1 MELKGLFVGLTTI
14 DIQYLVDT
22 FPALNSKT
30 VAGTFAMSVGGPAT
44 NAAITFAHL
53 GGKSHLMSA
62 IGNNQFTPFI
72 ESELHHYNV
81 EFTDLSP
88 LANQLP
94 TVSSIVTTRGGYRT
108 VITTASLLTSNASD
122 MTFIVHQDDYGVVLV
137 DGFNMETCCIV
148 AAQAKQCGI
157 PVVLDGGSWK
167 DGMERLLPS
176 IDIAICSEHF
186 LSPNGGDEDS
196 VMEYLARQGVRYRA
210 ITSGEC
216 PIIYSVPD
224 DNGEI
229 AIEPVEV
236 VDTLGAGDILH
247 GAFCYY
253 YALGNNFVPAL
264 LHASRVAT
272 LSCQAVGTRSWMNRL
287 DNL

>member
-1 MELKGLFVGLTTI
+1 MELRGLFVGLTTI

-88 LANQLP
+88 LASQLL

-224 DNGEI
+224 GNGEI

-253 YALGNNFVPAL
+253 YVLGNNFVPAL
-264 LHASRVAT
+264 LHASRIAT
-272 LSCQAVGTRSWMNRL
+272 LSCQAVGTRSWMNR
-287 DNL
+287 

>member
-1 MELKGLFVGLTTI
+1 MELRGLFVGLTTI

-22 FPALNSKT
+22 FPASNSKT
-30 VAGTFAMSVGGPAT
+30 VAGTFAMSIGGPAT
-44 NAAITFAHL
+44 NAAIAFAHL
-53 GGKSHLMSA
+53 GGKRHLMTA

-94 TVSSIVTTRGGYRT
+94 TVSSIVTTRGGHRT
-108 VITTASLLTSNASD
+108 IITTASSLTSNTSD
-122 MTFIVHQDDYGVVLV
+122 TTFIAHQNDYGVVLV
-137 DGFNMETCCIV
+137 DGFNMETCYMV

-186 LSPNGGDEDS
+186 HAPGGGDEDS

-210 ITSGEC
+210 ITRGER

-224 DNGEI
+224 GNGEI
-229 AIEPVEV
+229 AIEPMEV

-253 YALGNNFVPAL
+253 YAVGNNFVPAL
-264 LHASRVAT
+264 LHASRIAT
-272 LSCQAVGTRSWMNRL
+272 LSCQTVGTRSWMKR
-287 DNL
+287 

>member
-62 IGNNQFTPFI
+62 IGYNQFTPFI
-72 ESELHHYNV
+72 ESELRHYNV

-108 VITTASLLTSNASD
+108 VITTAPLLTSNASD
-122 MTFIVHQDDYGVVLV
+122 MTCIVHQDDYGVVLV

-216 PIIYSVPD
+216 PIIYSDPD

-264 LHASRVAT
+264 LHASRIAT
-272 LSCQAVGTRSWMNRL
+272 LSCQAVGTRSWMNG
-287 DNL
+287 

>member
-1 MELKGLFVGLTTI
+1 MEPRGLFVGLTTI

-22 FPALNSKT
+22 FPALDSKT

-44 NAAITFAHL
+44 NAAVAFANA
-53 GGKSHLMSA
+53 GGKCHLMSA
-62 IGNNQFTPFI
+62 IGNNQFTSFI

-88 LANQLP
+88 LARQLP
-94 TVSSIVTTRGGYRT
+94 TVSSIVTTRGGHRT
-108 VITTASLLTSNASD
+108 VITTASSITANTSDTTSVA
-122 MTFIVHQDDYGVVLV
+122 HPDDYDVVLV
-137 DGFNMETCCIV
+137 DGFNMETCCMV
-148 AAQAKQCGI
+148 AAQAKQCAK

-186 LSPNGGDEDS
+186 LSPDGGDGDS
-196 VMEYLARQGVRYRA
+196 VIKYLARQGVRYRA
-210 ITSGEC
+210 ITRGERS
-216 PIIYSVPD
+216 IIYSVPD
-224 DNGEI
+224 GNGEI
-229 AIEPVEV
+229 EIGPQEV

-253 YALGNNFVPAL
+253 YAVGNNFVPAL
-264 LHASRVAT
+264 LHASRIAT
-272 LSCQAVGTRSWMNRL
+272 LSCQTVGTRSWMKR
-287 DNL
+287 

>member
-53 GGKSHLMSA
+53 GGKSYLMSA

-72 ESELHHYNV
+72 ESELRHYNV

-148 AAQAKQCGI
+148 AAQAKRCGI

-224 DNGEI
+224 GNGEI

-253 YALGNNFVPAL
+253 YVLGNNFVPAL
-264 LHASRVAT
+264 LHASRIAT
-272 LSCQAVGTRSWMNRL
+272 LSCQAVGTRSWMNR
-287 DNL
+287 

>member
-1 MELKGLFVGLTTI
+1 MGLTTI

-72 ESELHHYNV
+72 ESELHRYNV

-94 TVSSIVTTRGGYRT
+94 TVSSIVTTCGGYRT

-122 MTFIVHQDDYGVVLV
+122 ITFIVHQDDYGVVLV

-186 LSPNGGDEDS
+186 LSPNRGDEDS

-224 DNGEI
+224 GNGEI

-272 LSCQAVGTRSWMNRL
+272 LSCQTFGTRSWMKR
-287 DNL
+287 

>member
-122 MTFIVHQDDYGVVLV
+122 MTCIVHQDDYGVVLV
-137 DGFNMETCCIV
+137 DGFNMKPGALELRKPNSAEYPSCSMVGVGRTGWRDCS
-148 AAQAKQCGI
+148 
-157 PVVLDGGSWK
+157 P
-167 DGMERLLPS
+167 LLTSRFVPS
-176 IDIAICSEHF
+176 IF
-186 LSPNGGDEDS
+186 FRQ
-196 VMEYLARQGVRYRA
+196 MEATKIVLWSISLARV
-210 ITSGEC
+210 
-216 PIIYSVPD
+216 
-224 DNGEI
+224 
-229 AIEPVEV
+229 
-236 VDTLGAGDILH
+236 
-247 GAFCYY
+247 
-253 YALGNNFVPAL
+253 
-264 LHASRVAT
+264 
-272 LSCQAVGTRSWMNRL
+272 
-287 DNL
+287 

>member
-1 MELKGLFVGLTTI
+1 MELRGLFVGLTTI

-22 FPALNSKT
+22 FPASNSKT
-30 VAGTFAMSVGGPAT
+30 VAATFAMSVGGPAT
-44 NAAITFAHL
+44 NAAIAFAHL

-72 ESELHHYNV
+72 ESELRHYNV

-224 DNGEI
+224 GNGEI

-253 YALGNNFVPAL
+253 YRMGTNFVPAL
-264 LHASRVAT
+264 LQASRIAT
-272 LSCQAVGTRSWMNRL
+272 LSCQTVGTRSWMQT
-287 DNL
+287 